1 MMHTR
6 HVDDLYLLEQSGAV
20 HGRQNAVSS
29 RIDDI
34 VHPLIHTQSVTSCHT
49 HTHSSRTHTLYVLD
63 RTSHTTRFLVLSFSF
78 FGMFRGPVPAGGA
91 ESAGVKSRGRGTMPL
106 SPREVTAR
114 CRLPLKATV
123 SKGFLGR
130 TDEDS
135 LAQGDEFLLLYSTR
149 ERSFEAKDR

>member
-1 MMHTR
+1 
-6 HVDDLYLLEQSGAV
+6 
-20 HGRQNAVSS
+20 
-29 RIDDI
+29 
-34 VHPLIHTQSVTSCHT
+34 
-49 HTHSSRTHTLYVLD
+49 
-63 RTSHTTRFLVLSFSF
+63 
-78 FGMFRGPVPAGGA
+78 
-91 ESAGVKSRGRGTMPL
+91 MPL

-149 ERSFEAKDR
+149 ERSFEARDR